1 MILVNDVT
9 ADLDRRLYHQECALS
24 QENLAVFGAE
34 SFHQTLSHLHRK
46 SGPDRLQTWAAAAPC
61 CAVQLAPSSCARQ
74 PRLEWLRTASAFS
87 GALPCAHLRNIGAI
101 TGSVWVRGLRRH
113 GLGPVERER
122 VVHETIVAAT
132 VLLRAIIQLLLRKVC
147 QTLVSPTLDEA
158 M

>member
-1 MILVNDVT
+1 MILVKDVT

-34 SFHQTLSHLHRK
+34 SLHQLSATSTIK
-46 SGPDRLQTWAAAAPC
+46 CGPDRLQTWAAAAPC

-87 GALPCAHLRNIGAI
+87 GALPCAHLGNIGAI
-101 TGSVWVRGLRRH
+101 TGSVWVRGLRGN
-113 GLGPVERER
+113 GLGPVECER

-132 VLLRAIIQLLLRKVC
+132 VLLRAIIQLLLREVY
-147 QTLVSPTLDEA
+147 QTLVSQTLDDV